1 MTYANPD
8 AVVSTEWL
16 AEHLDDPMVRVLDGT
31 FHLPGVPRDAEA
43 EFAAVHI
50 PGAQR
55 FNIDAVCDPASPYP
69 HMLPSPEQFAAVVGA
84 MGIGND
90 THVVVY
96 DVYGAR
102 TSPRVW
108 WTFRVFGHDK
118 VSVVD
123 GGLPKWRSEER
134 PVTDA
139 PSSHPARR
147 FDARFRP
154 ELVRNLD
161 QIQGNIASRAEQL
174 LDARPT
180 GRFKGVDP
188 EPRKGLKSGH
198 IPGSRNMTPDPLY
211 GPDKTLL
218 PADKLREAFARA
230 GVDLGK
236 PLATTCGS
244 GVAACSLAL
253 GLYLIGR
260 NDVSVYD
267 GSWSEW
273 GAQQDT
279 PTETG

>member
-1 MTYANPD
+1 MTYVNPD
-8 AVVSTEWL
+8 AVVSTQWL
-16 AEHLDDPMVRVLDGT
+16 AEHLNDPAVKVLDGT
-31 FHLPGVPRDAEA
+31 FHLPGVPRDADA
-43 EFAAVHI
+43 EFAAAHI

-69 HMLPSPEQFAAVVGA
+69 HMLPSPEQFAAAVGA

-96 DVYGAR
+96 DAYGAR

-123 GGLPKWRSEER
+123 GGLPKWRSEDR
-134 PVTDA
+134 PLTDTPA
-139 PSSHPARR
+139 GHSARR
-147 FDARFRP
+147 FEAGFRP
-154 ELVRNLD
+154 ELVRSLE
-161 QIQGNIASRAEQL
+161 QIRGNIASRAEQV

-180 GRFKGVDP
+180 GRFQGVDP

-198 IPGSRNMTPDPLY
+198 VPGSRNMTPDPLY
-211 GPDKTLL
+211 AADKTLV
-218 PADKLREAFARA
+218 PADKLREAFARS
-230 GVDLGK
+230 GIDLDK
-236 PLATTCGS
+236 PVATTCGS

-260 NDVSVYD
+260 DDVSVYD

-279 PTETG
+279 PAETG